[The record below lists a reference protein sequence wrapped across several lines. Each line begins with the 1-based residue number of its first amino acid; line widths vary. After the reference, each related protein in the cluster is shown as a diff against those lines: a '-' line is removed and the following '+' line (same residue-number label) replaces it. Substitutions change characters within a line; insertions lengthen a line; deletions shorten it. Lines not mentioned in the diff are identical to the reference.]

1 MVRGAIDTIGV
12 EGEVKGFT
20 FGVNGRVPPMETI
33 IVLGNGG
40 DWVHSDQKVLRTII
54 TMQGMPSPPRGM
66 LLCDVCR
73 DENRELFE
81 DIGGARVRA
90 IVARDIGGVCTS
102 PSLRKMG

>member
-1 MVRGAIDTIGV
+1 MVRGAFEKQSRLRLHIWC
-12 EGEVKGFT
+12 EFT
-20 FGVNGRVPPMETI
+20 LRPCAKTI

-40 DWVHSDQKVLRTII
+40 DWVHSDQKVLRTIL

-90 IVARDIGGVCTS
+90 IVARDIGRVCA
-102 PSLRKMG
+102 